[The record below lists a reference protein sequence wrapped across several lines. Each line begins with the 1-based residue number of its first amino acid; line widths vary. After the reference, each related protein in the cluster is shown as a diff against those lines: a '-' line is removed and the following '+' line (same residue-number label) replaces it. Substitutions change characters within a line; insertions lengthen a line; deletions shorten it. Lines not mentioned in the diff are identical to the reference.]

1 MGHYNIN
8 VGKIGEDLACKHLTK
23 NGYKIIERNFKK
35 GYGELDII
43 AVDKNE
49 LVFIEVKARKSMN
62 FGGPFEAITPYK
74 LRTLIKTAEYYKWT
88 HKNLPD
94 QMRMDAI
101 GITLDV
107 VGSITELEHIKNIS
121 GF

>member
-1 MGHYNIN
+1 MRISNPTAIL
-8 VGKIGEDLACKHLTK
+8 GEDLAAKHLIK
-23 NGYKIIERNFKK
+23 NGYKIVERNFRK

-43 AVDKNE
+43 AIDKNV
-49 LVFIEVKARKSMN
+49 LVFIEVKTRKSMN

-74 LRTLIKTAEYYKWT
+74 LRTLVKTAEYYKWS

-94 QMRMDAI
+94 QMRIDAI
-101 GITLDV
+101 GITLDAG
-107 VGSITELEHIKNIS
+107 GSIMELEHIKNIS